1 VNLHGNPAVVYVHGL
16 WMPGLESA
24 LLHRRLAAQ
33 RGFRLH
39 VFRYR
44 SVHEPI
50 AQIAAR
56 LGTMLARIEAPQVH
70 LLGHSLGGLVI
81 LRCLERYPMVQPGR
95 VVFLGAPVAGS
106 CAARRLRDWPWA
118 RRALGR
124 AVAEELLLERARRW
138 DVGRE
143 LGIIAG
149 TLSLGLARLLVTF
162 GEANDGV
169 IAVSETR
176 LTGAAS
182 SITVRTSHA
191 GLLLSRRVAR
201 EAGSFLEHG
210 RFGI

>member
-1 VNLHGNPAVVYVHGL
+1 
-16 WMPGLESA
+16 MPGLECA
-24 LLHRRLAAQ
+24 LLRRRLAAQ

-44 SVHEPI
+44 SVHEPM

-81 LRCLERYPMVQPGR
+81 LRCLERYPMAQPGR
-95 VVFLGAPVAGS
+95 VVFLGAPVGGS
-106 CAARRLRDWPWA
+106 RAARRLGRWPFA

-124 AVAEELLLERARRW
+124 AVAEELLQERARSW
-138 DVGRE
+138 EVGRD

-149 TLSLGLARLLVTF
+149 TWPLGLAHLLVPF
-162 GEANDGV
+162 AESNDGV

-176 LTGAAS
+176 LTGAAAWMA
-182 SITVRTSHA
+182 VRVSHA
-191 GLLLSRRVAR
+191 GLLLSPRVAR
-201 EAGSFLEHG
+201 EAGSFLEYG
-210 RFGI
+210 RYGL